1 MPFTASTRPAGRK
14 LRDLLFEQSTVYL
27 PGCYDA
33 LSARLIESAGFR
45 GGAIGGFAVE
55 AALLGGPDLGL
66 ITLTELVDHARKIA
80 AAVDIPLIA
89 DVDTGFGGVNSIA
102 RTVRLLEQAD
112 IAGIHIED
120 QVNPKRCPVLPGR
133 QLVSIEEGAARY
145 AAAVEARTTDD
156 FYIIARTDGDAISYD
171 EEVERANAYL
181 GAGADAVLP
190 MFMELNGRPV
200 DQVTPDDQMQ
210 FWENL
215 VRDVNGPLM
224 MVTDP
229 PKGYKRA
236 DIAALGVKIISM
248 SAMTVEAA
256 ANAMRDVLADFQQTG
271 TTDAYYAK
279 NPKTYTAGR
288 ALMELVHLDHYLDF
302 EVRHTTA
309 LSVADLA
316 LEGA

>member
-1 MPFTASTRPAGRK
+1 
-14 LRDLLFEQSTVYL
+14 
-27 PGCYDA
+27 
-33 LSARLIESAGFR
+33 
-45 GGAIGGFAVE
+45 
-55 AALLGGPDLGL
+55 
-66 ITLTELVDHARKIA
+66 
-80 AAVDIPLIA
+80 
-89 DVDTGFGGVNSIA
+89 
-102 RTVRLLEQAD
+102 
-112 IAGIHIED
+112 
-120 QVNPKRCPVLPGR
+120 
-133 QLVSIEEGAARY
+133 
-145 AAAVEARTTDD
+145 
-156 FYIIARTDGDAISYD
+156 
-171 EEVERANAYL
+171 
-181 GAGADAVLP
+181 
-190 MFMELNGRPV
+190 
-200 DQVTPDDQMQ
+200 
-210 FWENL
+210 
-215 VRDVNGPLM
+215 VNGPLM